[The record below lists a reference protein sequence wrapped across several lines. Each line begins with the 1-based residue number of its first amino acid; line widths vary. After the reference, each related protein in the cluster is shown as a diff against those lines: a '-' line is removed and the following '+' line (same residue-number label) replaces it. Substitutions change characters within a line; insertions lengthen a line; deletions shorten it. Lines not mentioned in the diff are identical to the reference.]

1 MQACAIIE
9 RMVHTSDSA
18 AEHRLE
24 FSRRLKQAIQ
34 DAGWKRHGSATRLAS
49 LCKVTP
55 KAAGKWLNADSMPE
69 HDKMVVIAQ
78 ELRVRA
84 EWLEYGIGA
93 VRNDAP
99 MESSNVTPVHF
110 TKEEKGYPVISWVQ
124 AGEWGEAV
132 DLFPPGFAEEWERTD
147 CNVGDSSFW
156 LKVKGDSMTSP
167 SGLSIPDGYLILVD
181 PDTAPENGSLVV
193 AKLDDSDEA
202 TFKKLVIDAGHHYLK
217 PLNPS
222 YRTIEINGNCR
233 IVGVVR
239 EVKLK
244 M

>member
-1 MQACAIIE
+1 MEIHE
-9 RMVHTSDSA
+9 RIQRRMAELGLKSVDLVARTGLTKGTISQWVNGRTSPSG
-18 AEHRLE
+18 EN
-24 FSRRLKQAIQ
+24 LKKLCRVLRCSQEWILFGVNPP
-34 DAGWKRHGSATRLAS
+34 DGS
-49 LCKVTP
+49 
-55 KAAGKWLNADSMPE
+55 
-69 HDKMVVIAQ
+69 
-78 ELRVRA
+78 
-84 EWLEYGIGA
+84 GISE
-93 VRNDAP
+93 P
-99 MESSNVTPVHF
+99 SNVTPVHF